1 MMLRR
6 INISLILLML
16 LVVTEAQAQTAG
28 SFARL
33 GFSARGMAM
42 GNALTSDVTGN
53 VSPYY
58 NPALAPFAT
67 RQNLQASVGVMTFDR
82 QLQTLQFASSLPP
95 KAGIALGVIHAGV
108 TDIDGRTE
116 SGYHTET
123 LSTDEFNIF
132 LSFGLKI
139 SERFTFGL
147 ALQIFRSDLLDD
159 LEPVN
164 SAGLDVGLTIGLSE
178 TLRLGLVAD
187 DLLAAYSWDT
197 SGLFSEGGKRTT
209 DNLPRRLRVGLS
221 KQLMEGKLLVL
232 ADYEAAFSTQEYRV
246 RSVEIRDNRP
256 IEFSDLIE
264 ATQFSGKA
272 RLGGEY
278 RLSDQFALRAGLDD
292 IGTALEEVR
301 PGVGFQLIQ
310 PLGQLTTWIEY
321 AGVLEPY
328 GTGTLHMLTLRL
340 FL

>member
-1 MMLRR
+1 MKLKW
-6 INISLILLML
+6 IHIALALGSLLI
-16 LVVTEAQAQTAG
+16 VPQIQAQNAG
-28 SFARL
+28 SFARI

-42 GNALTSDVTGN
+42 GNALTSDISGN

-58 NPALAPFAT
+58 NPALAPFAS

-116 SGYHTET
+116 SGYHTES

-147 ALQIFRSDLLDD
+147 ALQIFRADLLDD

-164 SAGLDVGLTIGLSE
+164 SAGLDVGFTIGLSE

-221 KQLMEGKLLVL
+221 KQWMEGRLLVA

-246 RSVEIRDNRP
+246 RSVEVRDNRP
-256 IEFSDLIE
+256 IEFSDLVE
-264 ATQFSGKA
+264 ATRFSGLA

-278 RLSDQFALRAGLDD
+278 RMTDQFAVRAGLDH
-292 IGTALEEVR
+292 IGPTLAEVR
-301 PGVGFQLIQ
+301 PGIGFQLIQ